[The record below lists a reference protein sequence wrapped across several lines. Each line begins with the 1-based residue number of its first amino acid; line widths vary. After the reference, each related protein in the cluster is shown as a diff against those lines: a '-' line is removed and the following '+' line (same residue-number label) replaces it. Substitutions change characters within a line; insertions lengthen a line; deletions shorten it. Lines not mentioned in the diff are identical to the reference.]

1 MKSKTT
7 VRGPIYLVIYLAI
20 CLAASLTACATPAV
34 RQDSQTKQNL
44 QAESTGLL
52 MIAYQSN
59 EAGAIEPC
67 G

>member
-1 MKSKTT
+1 MKNKIK
-7 VRGPIYLVIYLAI
+7 VCQPIYLTI
-20 CLAASLTACATPAV
+20 CLAVYLSASLLACATPAA
-34 RQDSQTKQNL
+34 RQDSPTQQGF
-44 QAESTGLL
+44 QPESSGLL

>member
-7 VRGPIYLVIYLAI
+7 VCGPIYLAICLAI
-20 CLAASLTACATPAV
+20 CLAASLTACHSPVARKDPAP
-34 RQDSQTKQNL
+34 QQAL
-44 QAESTGLL
+44 QPESTGLL